1 MSVADHFHSGF
12 SPMTEADASPV
23 PVKGTSPFITGI
35 GIAQICSW
43 GSLYYAFPQM
53 AAAMEGDLGWSNTQI
68 YGAATLGMLLSALA
82 AVPVGTAIDRGY
94 GRWVMAGASVLAG
107 LLLIGWSF
115 VGDLV
120 AYYVL
125 VGGIGA
131 MQAATLY
138 EPAFAVVA
146 RRAGPLHARPGIT
159 AVTLWAGFA
168 STIFFPL
175 VELLMM
181 QVGWRGTLQ
190 VLGAINIVICGG
202 LYFTVI
208 QPAKDQYRPVHAAN
222 GERNAALIAALK
234 RPVFW
239 ALAAAFGFFAMFFS
253 ALTYHLYPLFQERGL
268 DAASIVFAIALI
280 GPAQVGGRFLISLFA
295 PKLTARHL
303 GSIIVLCFPACVLL
317 LLFGPHWL
325 AIACLATVIY
335 GTGTGIMT
343 IVRGISVPEMVS
355 REGYGAI
362 SGAIN
367 TAMLLARAVGPL
379 AAAWI
384 MTETGGYT
392 GTLIAMLVIAI
403 AMVLCF
409 WAAARL
415 SRVPPH

>member
-1 MSVADHFHSGF
+1 MS
-12 SPMTEADASPV
+12 EAPPPLV
-23 PVKGTSPFITGI
+23 PVKGSSPFITGL

-43 GSLYYAFPQM
+43 GSLYYSFPQI
-53 AAAMEGDLGWSNTQI
+53 AAAMEKDLGWSSTQI
-68 YGAATLGMLLSALA
+68 YGAATAGMLLSALA

-94 GRWVMAGASVLAG
+94 GRWVMAGASVIAG
-107 LLLIGWSF
+107 LLLLGWSY
-115 VGDLV
+115 VGDLL

-125 VGGIGA
+125 VAGIGA

-168 STIFFPL
+168 SSIFFIL
-175 VELLMM
+175 VELLMG

-190 VLGAINIVICGG
+190 VLAAINVAVCGG

-208 QPAKDQYRPVHAAN
+208 QPAKDQYRPVHAHGKGGN
-222 GERNAALIAALK
+222 TALLDALK

-239 ALAAAFGFFAMFFS
+239 ALAGSFAFFAMFFS
-253 ALTYHLYPLFQERGL
+253 ALTYHLYPLFQQRGL
-268 DAASIVFAIALI
+268 DATSIVLAIALI

-295 PKLTARHL
+295 PKITARQL
-303 GSIIVLCFPACVLL
+303 GSIIVLCFPLSILL
-317 LLFGPHWL
+317 LLFGPDWL
-325 AIACLATVIY
+325 ATACVATIVY
-335 GTGTGIMT
+335 GVGTGIMT
-343 IVRGISVPEMVS
+343 IVRGISVPEMIS

-367 TAMLLARAVGPL
+367 AGMLLARAVGPL

-384 MTETGGYT
+384 ASSTGGYT
-392 GTLIAMLVIAI
+392 GTLYTMLAVSLAIVI
-403 AMVLCF
+403 CF
-409 WAAARL
+409 WAAAWATR
-415 SRVPPH
+415 PH

>member
-1 MSVADHFHSGF
+1 MS
-12 SPMTEADASPV
+12 EADASPV
-23 PVKGTSPFITGI
+23 PVRGTSPFITGI

-43 GSLYYAFPQM
+43 GSLYYSFPQL
-53 AAAMEGDLGWSNTQI
+53 AAAIEGDLGWSSTQI
-68 YGAATLGMLLSALA
+68 YGAATLGMLLSAA
-82 AVPVGTAIDRGY
+82 VAVPVGTAIDRGY

-107 LLLIGWSF
+107 LLLLGLS
-115 VGDLV
+115 VVTDLMW
-120 AYYVL
+120 YYV
-125 VGGIGA
+125 VVAGIGA

-146 RRAGPLHARPGIT
+146 RRAGPMHARPGIT

-175 VELLMM
+175 VEVLTV
-181 QVGWRGTLQ
+181 QFGWRGAVQ
-190 VLGAINIVICGG
+190 VLAAINIVLCGG
-202 LYFTVI
+202 LYFAVI
-208 QPAKDQYRPVHAAN
+208 QPAKDQYRPSHASN
-222 GERNAALIAALK
+222 GNRNAALLAALR

-239 ALAAAFGFFAMFFS
+239 ALAAAFGAFAMFFS
-253 ALTYHLYPLFQERGL
+253 ALTYHLYPMFQQRGL
-268 DAASIVFAIALI
+268 DATSIVFAIALI
-280 GPAQVGGRFLISLFA
+280 GPAQVGGRFLISLLA
-295 PKLTARHL
+295 PKISARHL

-317 LLFGPHWL
+317 LLFGPDWL

-384 MTETGGYT
+384 MVETGGYT
-392 GTLIAMLVIAI
+392 GTLYAMLAVAI
-403 AMVLCF
+403 VMVLCF
-409 WAAARL
+409 WTASRL
-415 SRVPPH
+415 SRVPPQ

>member
-1 MSVADHFHSGF
+1 MS
-12 SPMTEADASPV
+12 EAPPPLV
-23 PVKGTSPFITGI
+23 PVKGSSPFITGL

-43 GSLYYAFPQM
+43 GTLYYSFPQI
-53 AAAMEGDLGWSNTQI
+53 AAAMEKDLGWSNTQI
-68 YGAATLGMLLSALA
+68 YGAATAGMLLSALA

-94 GRWVMAGASVLAG
+94 GRWVMAGASVIAG
-107 LLLIGWSF
+107 LLLLGWSF
-115 VGDLV
+115 VGDL
-120 AYYVL
+120 ALYYVL
-125 VGGIGA
+125 VAGIGA

-168 STIFFPL
+168 SSIFFVL
-175 VELLMM
+175 IELLMG

-190 VLGAINIVICGG
+190 VLAAINVVMCGG

-208 QPAKDQYRPVHAAN
+208 QPAKDQYRPLHIHGKGGN
-222 GERNAALIAALK
+222 RALLDALK

-239 ALAAAFGFFAMFFS
+239 ALAGSFAFFAMFFS
-253 ALTYHLYPLFQERGL
+253 ALTYHLYPLFQQRGL

-280 GPAQVGGRFLISLFA
+280 GPAQVGGRFLISLLA
-295 PKLTARHL
+295 PKITARQL
-303 GSIIVLCFPACVLL
+303 GSLIVLCFPASVLL
-317 LLFGPHWL
+317 LLFGPDWL
-325 AIACLATVIY
+325 AIACLATIVY

-343 IVRGISVPEMVS
+343 IVRGISVPEMIS
-355 REGYGAI
+355 RESYGAI

-367 TAMLLARAVGPL
+367 TGMLLARAVGPL

-384 MTETGGYT
+384 ASTTGGYA
-392 GTLIAMLVIAI
+392 GTLWAMLVVAVAI
-403 AMVLCF
+403 VLCF

-415 SRVPPH
+415 SRPPS

>member
-1 MSVADHFHSGF
+1 MSDV
-12 SPMTEADASPV
+12 DASTAPL
-23 PVKGTSPFITGI
+23 KGSSRFITGL
-35 GIAQICSW
+35 GIAQIGSW
-43 GSLYYAFPQM
+43 GSLYYSFPQI
-53 AAAMEGDLGWSNTQI
+53 AAAMQKDLGWTSTQI
-68 YGAATLGMLLSALA
+68 YGAATVGMLLSALV

-94 GRWVMAGASVLAG
+94 GRYVMAGASVFAG
-107 LLLIGWSF
+107 LLLCGWSI
-115 VGDLV
+115 VGDL
-120 AYYVL
+120 AWYYVL
-125 VGGIGA
+125 VAGVGA

-168 STIFFPL
+168 SSIFFTL
-175 VELLMM
+175 VEVLMG
-181 QVGWRGTLQ
+181 QVGWRGALQ
-190 VLGAINIVICGG
+190 VLGVINMVLCGG
-202 LYFTVI
+202 LYFAVI
-208 QPAKDQYRPVHAAN
+208 QPSKDQYRPSHAS
-222 GERNAALIAALK
+222 GKDSSAALLKALK
-234 RPVFW
+234 LPVFW

-253 ALTYHLYPLFQERGL
+253 ALTYHLYPLFQQRGL

-280 GPAQVGGRFLISLFA
+280 GPAQVGGRLLISLFG
-295 PKLTARHL
+295 PKITARQL
-303 GSIIVLCFPACVLL
+303 GSIVVLGFPVSVLL
-317 LLFGPHWL
+317 LLFGPNWL
-325 AIACLATVIY
+325 VVACLATIVY
-335 GTGTGIMT
+335 GAGTGIMT

-384 MTETGGYT
+384 TLQTGGYT
-392 GTLIAMLVIAI
+392 GTLIAMLVIAV

-415 SRVPPH
+415 SRPAA

>member
-1 MSVADHFHSGF
+1 MS
-12 SPMTEADASPV
+12 EAPPPLV
-23 PVKGTSPFITGI
+23 PVKGSSPFITGL

-43 GSLYYAFPQM
+43 GSLYYSFPQI
-53 AAAMEGDLGWSNTQI
+53 AAAMEKDLSWSSTQI
-68 YGAATLGMLLSALA
+68 YGAATAGMLLSALA

-94 GRWVMAGASVLAG
+94 GRWVMAGASVIAG
-107 LLLIGWSF
+107 LLLLGWSY

-125 VGGIGA
+125 VAGIGA

-168 STIFFPL
+168 SSIFFIL
-175 VELLMM
+175 VELLMG

-190 VLGAINIVICGG
+190 VLAAINVAVCGG

-208 QPAKDQYRPVHAAN
+208 QPAKDQYRPVHAH
-222 GERNAALIAALK
+222 GKGGNAALLDALK
-234 RPVFW
+234 HPVFW
-239 ALAAAFGFFAMFFS
+239 ALAGSFAFFAMFFS
-253 ALTYHLYPLFQERGL
+253 ALTYHLYPLFQQRGL
-268 DAASIVFAIALI
+268 DATSIVLAIALI

-295 PKLTARHL
+295 PKITARQL
-303 GSIIVLCFPACVLL
+303 GSIIVLCFPLSILL
-317 LLFGPHWL
+317 LLFGPGWL
-325 AIACLATVIY
+325 AIACLATVVY
-335 GTGTGIMT
+335 GIGTGIMT
-343 IVRGISVPEMVS
+343 IVRGISVPEMIS

-367 TAMLLARAVGPL
+367 SGMLLARAVGPL

-384 MTETGGYT
+384 ASSTGGYT
-392 GTLIAMLVIAI
+392 GTLYAMLAVSLAIVI
-403 AMVLCF
+403 CF
-409 WAAARL
+409 WAAARAT
-415 SRVPPH
+415 RPQ